1 MVKVMVDLRGPLQ
14 ELALGRLTL
23 AACPP
28 MAGARPTTGGHASPR
43 PPTSSVLLMLLLLCC
58 FAGLL
63 LQLCC

>member
-28 MAGARPTTGGHASPR
+28 
-43 PPTSSVLLMLLLLCC
+43 TSTVLLMLLLLCC